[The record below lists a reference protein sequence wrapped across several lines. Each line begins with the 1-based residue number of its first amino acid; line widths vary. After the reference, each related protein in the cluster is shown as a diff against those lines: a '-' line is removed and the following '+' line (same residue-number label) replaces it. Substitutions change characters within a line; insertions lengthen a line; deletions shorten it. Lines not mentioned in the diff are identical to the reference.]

1 LKNDKLNLKLKQA
14 FKKSIREGGNEF
26 DVRDALKEAYRKYW
40 VELQQSEHDEKRN
53 LKITVDDTRML
64 YDHAL

>member
-40 VELQQSEHDEKRN
+40 VE
-53 LKITVDDTRML
+53 
-64 YDHAL
+64 